1 MVVLDARPLNCPN
14 PVHRAESAPGRAPFL
29 SGESTSSIGS
39 DRPATHGDLLRIAT
53 THITA
58 AQGILAA
65 DPAPDRHGA
74 RAELLAYRE
83 LLHALRVHAQHL
95 LGTNR
100 AETIRRVVSPHPAD
114 FAALHLIDT
123 LAAAVHRRPCP
134 LGGHTTPP
142 PGTVADHWLLAARS
156 VRAAGDLLASH
167 RDTTTGGWRSP
178 DSHHLDERPVRSEGI
193 RRIAE
198 LVAIV
203 AGDEPTLRT
212 RCRRS
217 GMTWSDVRKPLPDL
231 IAVRATASE
240 VLAVPVDAVADALFD
255 ALTVARPNMR
265 RQDPLDELLDRLAH
279 LRQNAWELQDA
290 ENVSIDTLTAIA
302 VAAITWHRATVPR
315 KTSQARSDQA
325 TGGLDGTTA
334 RSLHPLA
341 AWRAV
346 RAYLGQLAT
355 LAAADLDADG
365 DARALVGLLHRFAWP
380 DAVITATQSDDGRPF
395 LTDDTLSR
403 GGRVFAQVAA
413 CNRST
418 VENLAASDQ
427 LWMPARLLTG
437 AEVTDHPDLAAA
449 KLRRGHVHVG
459 PDRLDR
465 LLAAYQRATTP

>member
-1 MVVLDARPLNCPN
+1 MVVLDTQPIPCPTPVLRPETAPAPAPLL
-14 PVHRAESAPGRAPFL
+14 SAGP
-29 SGESTSSIGS
+29 TSSIDS
-39 DRPATHGDLLRIAT
+39 DRPATHGDLLRIAMT
-53 THITA
+53 LVTA
-58 AQGILAA
+58 VQGILAA

-83 LLHALRVHAQHL
+83 LLHALRVHAQQL

-100 AETIRRVVSPHPAD
+100 AETIRQVVSPHPVD

-134 LGGHTTPP
+134 LDGHPMSP
-142 PGTVADHWLLAARS
+142 PGTVADHWLLAGRA
-156 VRAAGDLLASH
+156 VRAADDLLATH
-167 RDTTTGGWRSP
+167 RDTTTGAWRSP
-178 DSHHLDERPVRSEGI
+178 DSHHLDERPVRSAGI

-203 AGDEPTLRT
+203 AGDEPILRI

-240 VLAVPVDAVADALFD
+240 VLAVPVDAVATALFD
-255 ALTVARPNMR
+255 ALTVARPNLR
-265 RQDPLDELLDRLAH
+265 RQDPLDELQDRLARM
-279 LRQNAWELQDA
+279 RQSAWELQDA
-290 ENVSIDTLTAIA
+290 EGVSIDTLTAIA
-302 VAAITWHRATVPR
+302 AAAVTWHRAAVG
-315 KTSQARSDQA
+315 QGCSDQA

-334 RSLHPLA
+334 RSVHALA

-346 RAYLGQLAT
+346 RAHLGQLVT
-355 LAAADLDADG
+355 LAAADPDMHRE
-365 DARALVGLLHRFAWP
+365 ARALVRLLHRFARP
-380 DAVITATQSDDGRPF
+380 DAVITATQDGGGGSF
-395 LTDDTLSR
+395 LTDDTHSR

-413 CNRST
+413 CNRAT
-418 VENLAASDQ
+418 VENLAVSDQ

-449 KLRRGHVHVG
+449 KLRRGYVHVR

-465 LLAAYQRATTP
+465 LLSAYDRAAVP